1 MKNLKKIS
9 AIFGLLLFFVF
20 VGQQNVI
27 AYNFVGDSG
36 LDTTAA
42 GAGYKTSATQTPEYF
57 ISQII
62 QIVLS
67 LIGVIFLVLM
77 IYAGFTWMT
86 AAGNE
91 QKAEKAKEIVIESA
105 IGLIIVIAA
114 YAITSF
120 IYNYFG
126 TIN

>member
-20 VGQQNVI
+20 TGQQTAL

-36 LDTTAA
+36 LDTTAT
-42 GAGYKTSATQTPEYF
+42 GAGYKTSNVQTPEYF
-57 ISQII
+57 IGQII
-62 QIVLS
+62 QMVLS
-67 LIGVIFLVLM
+67 FLGILFLGFM

-86 AAGNE
+86 ATGNE
-91 QKAEKAKEIVIESA
+91 QKAEKAKEILIESI

-114 YAITSF
+114 YTITYF
-120 IYNYFG
+120 IYSYFG
-126 TIN
+126 TVN